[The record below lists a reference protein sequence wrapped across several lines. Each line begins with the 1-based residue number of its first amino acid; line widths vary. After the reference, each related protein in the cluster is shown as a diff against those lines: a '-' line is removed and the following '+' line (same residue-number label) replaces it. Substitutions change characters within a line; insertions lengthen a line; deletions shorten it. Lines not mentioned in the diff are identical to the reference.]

1 MLRRMADPVEVVSV
15 ERVIPAS
22 PEAIFDLIADPA
34 RHAEIDG
41 SGTVRDTRGS
51 TESLALGS
59 KFGIAMKMGVPYS
72 MINTVVEFERPR
84 VISWRPD
91 MTIPFGARLGG
102 RTWRYEL
109 ESVEAGT
116 RVRETWDITAQPL
129 VTRLVMR
136 GAARRTKESMDATL
150 ERIEKILA
158 P

>member
-1 MLRRMADPVEVVSV
+1 MTDHVEVVSV

-41 SGTVRDTRGS
+41 SGTVRGTRGG

-84 VISWRPD
+84 VIAWRPD
-91 MTIPFGARLGG
+91 MTVPFGARLGG

-116 RVRETWDITAQPL
+116 CVRETWDIAAQPL

-150 ERIEKILA
+150 ARIEKILA

>member
-1 MLRRMADPVEVVSV
+1 MADHVEVVSV

-41 SGTVRDTRGS
+41 SGTVRGTRGS

-84 VISWRPD
+84 VIAWRPD
-91 MTIPFGARLGG
+91 MTVPFGARLGG
-102 RTWRYEL
+102 RMWRYEL

-116 RVRETWDITAQPL
+116 RVHETWDITAQPL
-129 VTRLVMR
+129 VTRLFMR
-136 GAARRTKESMDATL
+136 GAAQRTKESMDATL
-150 ERIEKILA
+150 ARIEKILA